1 MNGPQQRSA
10 ILPTRLYGDADGG
23 GRLDAVL
30 SAEDLRRLEGIASV
44 LELPARDRLIY
55 DQGQAA
61 EALYFI
67 QRGMVATSVHDGD
80 GSRQILG
87 FLRSGDLFGLAEQG
101 HYISAAR
108 TLTPVRLFCFPLAPL
123 QKLLL
128 TDARLQLH
136 FLTKA
141 AHDLRVAQRQ
151 LIVLGRYSVHRRLAS
166 FLLEF
171 LRHDDVY
178 DVTEQCI
185 RLPMSRADMADYL
198 ATTPES
204 VARAMAAMEHEG
216 MIRRY
221 GPKSIRVL
229 DLPAL
234 IRAATV

>member
-1 MNGPQQRSA
+1 MNGPQPR
-10 ILPTRLYGDADGG
+10 IPVLTTRLSGDADEG

-44 LELPARDRLIY
+44 LELPARNRLIY

-101 HYISAAR
+101 RYISAAR
-108 TLTPVRLFCFPLAPL
+108 TLTPARLFCLPLAPL

-141 AHDLRVAQRQ
+141 AHDLRMAQRQ
-151 LIVLGRYSVHRRLAS
+151 MIVLGRHSVHRRLAA

-171 LRHDDVY
+171 LRHDDIY
-178 DVTEQCI
+178 DAAEQRI
-185 RLPMSRADMADYL
+185 RLPMSRTDMADYL

-204 VARAMAAMEHEG
+204 VARAFAAMEREG
-216 MIRRY
+216 WIRRY
-221 GPKSIRVL
+221 GPKSIQVL

-234 IRAATV
+234 IHAASV